1 MNTIMSAKREGFL
14 KIDDFLTALESEI
27 ANTSAP
33 ASVAVLVMCLQRSDR
48 IAALTEPAYA
58 QDARQQLHALLRP
71 ILRDKDRIAFVGEN
85 ECWIILPQLS
95 SEALSILAVH
105 RVVNALSTP
114 LKIGSNTIFFNPRI
128 GIACAPIHGKSAA
141 EILRAA
147 DIAQKN
153 AMAGNIRF
161 LMADT
166 DTKSHSTPDNLP
178 KALEA
183 VLDENSLEMVY
194 QPKVSLPENR
204 VMSVEALVRWPKN
217 HPQSVPTNILID
229 TAEQCGLIELLTMR
243 VLNKVLRD
251 YNDWTRDG
259 LDVLVWVNLSAR
271 LLSLPQLPEIL
282 SRILSIWDVPAS
294 SVGLE
299 ITESAFINDIEHT
312 TEVLFELKNLGFHLS
327 IDDFGTGYSSLV
339 YLRRF
344 PIDEIKIDR
353 MFVHGMAES
362 TQDKQ
367 IVKSIIDLAHN
378 FGLQV
383 VAEGVEEASTLTEL
397 EQLGCNQIQGYF
409 FARPMP
415 GDELVNWCNEFHKTH
430 QS

>member
-1 MNTIMSAKREGFL
+1 MKPFVATASEGL
-14 KIDDFLTALESEI
+14 LTIDDFLAALENEI
-27 ANTSAP
+27 TNTIAP
-33 ASVAVLVMCLQRSDR
+33 ASVAVLVMCLERSDR
-48 IAALTEPAYA
+48 IAALTEPGYA
-58 QDARQQLHALLRP
+58 EAARQQLHALLRP
-71 ILRDKDRIAFVGEN
+71 ILRDKDRIAFIGEN
-85 ECWIILPQLS
+85 ECWIILPQLA

-105 RVVNALSTP
+105 RVANALNMP
-114 LKIGSNTIFFNPRI
+114 LKIAAHTVFFNPRI
-128 GIACAPIHGKSAA
+128 GIACSPIHGINAQ

-147 DIAQKN
+147 DIAQKK
-153 AMAGNIRF
+153 AMAGNLRF
-161 LMADT
+161 LMVDS
-166 DTKSHSTPDNLP
+166 DTKNHSTPDDLP

-194 QPKVSLPENR
+194 QPKVTLPSNR
-204 VMSVEALVRWPKN
+204 VTSVEALVRWPAY
-217 HPQSVPTNILID
+217 HPQSVATNILID

-251 YNDWTRDG
+251 YNDWKRDG

-383 VAEGVEEASTLTEL
+383 VAEGVEEASTLAEL
-397 EQLGCNQIQGYF
+397 KLLGCNQIQGYF

-415 GDELVNWCNEFHKTH
+415 GDRLVNWCNEFKKT
-430 QS
+430 QPP